1 MPQGN
6 DNQVWLVMEYC
17 GAGSV
22 TDLINRTKNRS
33 LKEEWISY
41 ISREILRGL
50 SHLHHRKG
58 KGSLIQLRYRDTKFE
73 TSVLC
78 MYFYYDH
85 YAPELSN
92 SS

>member
-58 KGSLIQLRYRDTKFE
+58 PGFHIVCDIDDLVFFLYK
-73 TSVLC
+73 
-78 MYFYYDH
+78 
-85 YAPELSN
+85 P
-92 SS
+92 

>member
-1 MPQGN
+1 MYLITFQI
-6 DNQVWLVMEYC
+6 VMEYC

-58 KGSLIQLRYRDTKFE
+58 MGFHI
-73 TSVLC
+73 
-78 MYFYYDH
+78 YYLVFFL
-85 YAPELSN
+85 PLV
-92 SS
+92 

>member
-58 KGSLIQLRYRDTKFE
+58 MGLDVYTLFSHLWRAFEIRISYAHNVGSKTAISAK
-73 TSVLC
+73 
-78 MYFYYDH
+78 
-85 YAPELSN
+85 
-92 SS
+92 